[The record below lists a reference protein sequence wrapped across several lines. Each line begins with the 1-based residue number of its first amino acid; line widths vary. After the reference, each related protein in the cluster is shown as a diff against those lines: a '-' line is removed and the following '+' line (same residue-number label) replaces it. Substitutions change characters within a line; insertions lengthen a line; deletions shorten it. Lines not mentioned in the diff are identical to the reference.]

1 MRQAQ
6 KMKNIFSDKATIIP
20 RKMLQAQQ
28 REWVVRDFIGP
39 EGVSLGMAQ
48 SVLEAMAKKGYVE
61 RVKRGPGSHT
71 VLTNKDMLITDWLK
85 EYEFELNTVDSY
97 YSTDKK
103 VLEKAKGLLREKQ
116 YALTLH
122 TGANLTTSF
131 VKTDEIY
138 LYLQLVD
145 WNKEML
151 DLRQKLDLK
160 ELVRGG
166 NFHIIRPHYKNSV
179 FFNRQK
185 IKGFAVV
192 SNLQLY
198 LDLYHFQPRGREHA
212 EYLKKLLEEKGKSLD

>member
-1 MRQAQ
+1 MQRNR

-20 RKMLQAQQ
+20 RKMLQDP
-28 REWVVRDFIGP
+28 RKNWVVRNFTGP
-39 EGVSLGMAQ
+39 QGVSLGMAQ

-61 RVKRGPGSHT
+61 RIKKGPDSYT
-71 VLTNKDMLITDWLK
+71 VLTNKEMLIEDWLN
-85 EYEFELNTVDSY
+85 EYEFELNTIDSY
-97 YSTDKK
+97 YSPDKK
-103 VLEKAKGLLREKQ
+103 ILESIKDVLKHEQ

-122 TGANLTTSF
+122 TGANLLTSF
-131 VKTDEIY
+131 VRTDEIY
-138 LYLQLVD
+138 LYLKLMD
-145 WNKEML
+145 WNREIL
-151 DLRQKLDLK
+151 DLRQKLELK

-166 NFHIIRPHYKNSV
+166 NFHIVRPHYKNSV

-212 EYLKKLLEEKGKSLD
+212 EYFVKLLKEKGKSLE

>member
-1 MRQAQ
+1 
-6 KMKNIFSDKATIIP
+6 
-20 RKMLQAQQ
+20 MLQHPQ

-48 SVLEAMAKKGYVE
+48 SVLEAMARKGYVE
-61 RVKRGPGSHT
+61 RVKRGPDSHT
-71 VLTNKDMLITDWLK
+71 VLTNKDMLLTDWLK
-85 EYEFELNTVDSY
+85 EYEFELNMVDSY

-103 VLEKAKGLLREKQ
+103 VLEKAKDLLREKQ

-122 TGANLTTSF
+122 TGANLMTSF

-138 LYLQLVD
+138 LYLQLAD

-151 DLRQKLDLK
+151 ELRQKLDLK

-166 NFHIIRPHYKNSV
+166 NFHIVRPHYKNSV

-212 EYLKKLLEEKGKSLD
+212 EYLKRILEEKGKSLD

>member
-1 MRQAQ
+1 MRQTQ

-20 RKMLQAQQ
+20 RKMLQHPQ
-28 REWVVRDFIGP
+28 RKWVVRDFIGP

-61 RVKRGPGSHT
+61 RVKRGPDSHT

-103 VLEKAKGLLREKQ
+103 VLEKVKDLLREKQ

-122 TGANLTTSF
+122 TGANLMTSF

-138 LYLQLVD
+138 LYLQLAD

-151 DLRQKLDLK
+151 DLRQRLDLK

-212 EYLKKLLEEKGKSLD
+212 EYLKNLLEEKGKSLD